1 MTAAGLP
8 HFGES
13 KHGEGFKEDEEKSNV
28 SCLDIFEE
36 SLGLFYGTR
45 LVLHLYFF
53 GLSNI

>member
-45 LVLHLYFF
+45 LVLHLYF
-53 GLSNI
+53 L